1 MALVTISD
9 FTHAQYVVRPSPV
22 IDPATVPTTV
32 TLAGLLIVRHT
43 QDSDT
48 ATDMIRNA
56 RMGVTVRPRSTLV
69 LKFQVDFAGAGR
81 LSRDST
87 VNGFAVTDALTR
99 EFGLDEQHVD
109 LLGAFEAGEAGDS
122 AVDHG

>member
-1 MALVTISD
+1 VTRHSRLGVPAAHYSRSRSPRSDSRVPIPAPRSFVHRALTAAFMALVTISD

-32 TLAGLLIVRHT
+32 TLAGLLTVRHT

-69 LKFQVDFAGAGR
+69 LKFQVDFAGAG
-81 LSRDST
+81 
-87 VNGFAVTDALTR
+87 
-99 EFGLDEQHVD
+99 
-109 LLGAFEAGEAGDS
+109 
-122 AVDHG
+122 